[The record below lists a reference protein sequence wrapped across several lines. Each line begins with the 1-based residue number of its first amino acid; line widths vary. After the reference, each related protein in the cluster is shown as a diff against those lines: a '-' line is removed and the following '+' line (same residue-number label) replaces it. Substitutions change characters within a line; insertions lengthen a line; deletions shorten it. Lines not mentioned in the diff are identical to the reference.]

1 MFYLVLSELVMLSIC
16 GGGKIGLI
24 GEEEGD
30 ATEEIHLRGGNDTLY
45 RLLRRSSMAMAPLR
59 FRCERCNSLHIMV
72 SKYIMGPGIKRRA
85 AGTDRGE
92 VLGLVYLCGAN
103 WFKL

>member
-1 MFYLVLSELVMLSIC
+1 MVYLVLSELVMFSVC
-16 GGGKIGLI
+16 GGEKIGLT

-59 FRCERCNSLHIMV
+59 FSCERCNSLHIMV
-72 SKYIMGPGIKRRA
+72 SKYIIRLEVKEASSRCRQGRS
-85 AGTDRGE
+85 AGAC
-92 VLGLVYLCGAN
+92 VSLWCKLV
-103 WFKL
+103 

>member
-1 MFYLVLSELVMLSIC
+1 MFYLVLSELVMLFLW

-30 ATEEIHLRGGNDTLY
+30 ATEEIHLRGGNDALY

-59 FRCERCNSLHIMV
+59 FRCERCNSLRIMAP
-72 SKYIMGPGIKRRA
+72 KYIIG
-85 AGTDRGE
+85 
-92 VLGLVYLCGAN
+92 
-103 WFKL
+103 

>member
-1 MFYLVLSELVMLSIC
+1 MFYLVLSELVMLFIC

-45 RLLRRSSMAMAPLR
+45 RLLRR
-59 FRCERCNSLHIMV
+59 
-72 SKYIMGPGIKRRA
+72 
-85 AGTDRGE
+85 
-92 VLGLVYLCGAN
+92 
-103 WFKL
+103 